1 MLEVTNVN
9 KNYGKK
15 QVLYAINLKFENGIY
30 GLLGPNGAGKTTL
43 IHIITGL
50 IPPSGGKVTY
60 RGTDI
65 RERKNRYHDD
75 LGFMPQ
81 YTSYYPNFTGMEFLN
96 YMCTIKGI
104 PARKQKEIISEVL
117 RIVNLTEHRNEKI
130 GHYSGG
136 MKQRIGI
143 AQAIINNPKILILDE
158 PTAGLDPLERIRF
171 RNLISELSK
180 DRVVILATH
189 IVPDVESIASK
200 VLLLHKGRLIEGG
213 SPEKLMNDL
222 DGRVALITTECD
234 CKTEIEQE
242 YHISNVVVNNN
253 KYQYRIISDK
263 TLPANAVLVA
273 PTLEDVFLLHTQS
286 GEEV

>member
-1 MLEVTNVN
+1 MLEVTNVS
-9 KNYGKK
+9 KSYGKK
-15 QVLYAINLKFENGIY
+15 QVLYDINLKFENGIY

-50 IPPSGGKVTY
+50 ISPNGGTVTY
-60 RGTDI
+60 RGKDI
-65 RERKNRYHDD
+65 RGHKSRYHDD

-81 YTSYYPNFTGMEFLN
+81 YTSYYPNFTGQEFLK

-104 PARKQKEIISEVL
+104 PRGKQKEIISEAFK
-117 RIVNLTEHRNEKI
+117 IVNLTEHRNEKI

-143 AQAIINNPKILILDE
+143 AQAIINDPKILILDE

-213 SPEKLMNDL
+213 SPDALMNSL
-222 DGRVALITTECD
+222 NGKVAVITTECD
-234 CKTEIEQE
+234 CKAKIEKE
-242 YHISNVVVNNN
+242 YHISNVMVNDNQ
-253 KYQYRIISDK
+253 YQYRIISDK
-263 TLPANAVLVA
+263 TLPEDAVLVA
-273 PTLEDVFLLHTQS
+273 PSLEDVFLLHTQN

>member
-1 MLEVTNVN
+1 MLEVRDVN

-15 QVLYAINLKFENGIY
+15 QVLHDINLRFEKGVY

-50 IPPSGGKVTY
+50 ISPSGGQVLY
-60 RGTDI
+60 QGENI
-65 RERKNRYHDD
+65 RKHKNHYHDD

-81 YTSYYPNFTGMEFLN
+81 YTSYYPDFTGLEFLN

-104 PARKQKEIISEVL
+104 PKKEHKEKISEVL
-117 RIVNLTEHRNEKI
+117 RIVNMSEHQNEKI

-143 AQAIINNPKILILDE
+143 AQAIINNPGILILDE

-200 VLLLHKGRLIEGG
+200 VLLLHKGKLIQSG
-213 SPEKLMNDL
+213 SPENLINNLK
-222 DGRVALITTECD
+222 GKVAVITKDCD
-234 CKTEIEQE
+234 CRAEIERE
-242 YHISNVVVNNN
+242 FHISNVVVNDN
-253 KYQYRIISDK
+253 KYQYRIIGDK
-263 TLPANAVLVA
+263 ILPEDATVVT
-273 PTLEDVFLLHTQS
+273 PTLEDVFLLHTQC
-286 GEEV
+286 GAEV

>member
-1 MLEVTNVN
+1 MLEVTNVS
-9 KNYGKK
+9 KSYGKK
-15 QVLYAINLKFENGIY
+15 QVLHEINLKFENGIY

-43 IHIITGL
+43 MHIITGL
-50 IPPSGGKVTY
+50 IAPSS
-60 RGTDI
+60 GTVAYQEKDI
-65 RERKNRYHDD
+65 RERKSRYHDD

-81 YTSYYPNFTGMEFLN
+81 YTSYYPNFTGQEFLR

-104 PARKQKEIISEVL
+104 PTRMQKETISEAL
-117 RIVNLTEHRNEKI
+117 RIVNMTEHRNENI

-143 AQAIINNPKILILDE
+143 AQAIINNPKILVLDE

-200 VLLLHKGRLIEGG
+200 VLLLHNGRLIVGG
-213 SPEKLMNDL
+213 SPEELINALNGK
-222 DGRVALITTECD
+222 VAVITAECD
-234 CKTEIEQE
+234 CKMEINKM
-242 YHISNVVVNNN
+242 YHISNVAVCDN
-253 KYQYRIISDK
+253 KYQYRVIGDK
-263 TLPANAVLVA
+263 GFPEGMTIVT
-273 PTLEDVFLLHTQS
+273 PTLEDVFLFHTQS
-286 GEEV
+286 GEKV

>member
-50 IPPSGGKVTY
+50 ISPSGGKVTY

>member
-9 KNYGKK
+9 KSYGKK
-15 QVLYAINLKFENGIY
+15 QVLYDINLKFENGIY

-50 IPPSGGKVTY
+50 ISPNGGTVTY
-60 RGTDI
+60 RGKDI
-65 RERKNRYHDD
+65 RGRKSRYHDD

-81 YTSYYPNFTGMEFLN
+81 YTSYYPNFTGQEFLK
-96 YMCTIKGI
+96 YMCTIKGL
-104 PARKQKEIISEVL
+104 PERKQKEIISEVL
-117 RIVNLTEHRNEKI
+117 KTVNLEKYRNEKI

-143 AQAIINNPKILILDE
+143 AQAIINNPKVLILDE

-200 VLLLHKGRLIEGG
+200 VLLLHKGRVIEGG
-213 SPEKLMNDL
+213 SPEALMNRL
-222 DGRVALITTECD
+222 NGKVAVITTEGD
-234 CKTEIEQE
+234 CKAKIEKE
-242 YHISNVVVNNN
+242 YHISNVMVNDN

-263 TLPANAVLVA
+263 HLPEDAVLVA
-273 PTLEDVFLLHTQS
+273 PSLEDVFLLHTQS
-286 GEEV
+286 GEDV